1 MKESQKTV
9 NPKDNVENLFHA
21 AVAGD
26 EHLEV
31 MDIDGCLA
39 YYDGCNNYTRV
50 YYYDDTAETVTKRII
65 MDEQVSQFLDRE
77 SLATFLV
84 KKADH
89 NAIMVMEKL
98 AFIWDEDEN
107 TSPARKAMED
117 EYGDEY
123 ALFVAE
129 DSLLGQL
136 WVDRQI
142 PVINVSAIMDSCME
156 IHDPVLDGPFGIFFT
171 EALLQTIYHE
181 LRHLFYECN
190 ELIETGSR
198 EYPADGGME
207 ENVEEYADAQAAG
220 DLVDFFTLI
229 SEKEVRHLKEGMTAC
244 RTKEVRPP
252 FE

>member
-1 MKESQKTV
+1 
-9 NPKDNVENLFHA
+9 
-21 AVAGD
+21 
-26 EHLEV
+26 
-31 MDIDGCLA
+31 
-39 YYDGCNNYTRV
+39 
-50 YYYDDTAETVTKRII
+50 
-65 MDEQVSQFLDRE
+65 
-77 SLATFLV
+77 
-84 KKADH
+84 
-89 NAIMVMEKL
+89 
-98 AFIWDEDEN
+98 
-107 TSPARKAMED
+107 MED

-198 EYPADGGME
+198 EYPADGSME

-244 RTKEVRPP
+244 RTIMQSFLFPAYAGKIREIPEPWKSVNFKKLFKTRR
-252 FE
+252 

>member
-84 KKADH
+84 EKADH

-98 AFIWDEDEN
+98 AFIW
-107 TSPARKAMED
+107 M
-117 EYGDEY
+117 
-123 ALFVAE
+123 
-129 DSLLGQL
+129 
-136 WVDRQI
+136 
-142 PVINVSAIMDSCME
+142 
-156 IHDPVLDGPFGIFFT
+156 
-171 EALLQTIYHE
+171 
-181 LRHLFYECN
+181 
-190 ELIETGSR
+190 
-198 EYPADGGME
+198 
-207 ENVEEYADAQAAG
+207 
-220 DLVDFFTLI
+220 
-229 SEKEVRHLKEGMTAC
+229 
-244 RTKEVRPP
+244 RTKTQVRQEKRWKMNMATNMHCSLRKTVCWGSCGSTGRYRSSMYQP
-252 FE
+252 